1 MNITKIINSGSDIL
15 RQKKISSHLL
25 DSELILSK
33 VLNVTREKLLTIDKQ
48 EISITQIADFNKLIE
63 RRKKNEPIAY
73 IFKKKEFWSKDYFV
87 NNATLIP
94 RPETELLVE
103 QIIKYFKNKKPFILD
118 VGTGSGCILLSLL
131 AEIKKSKGIGVDIS
145 KEAIEVASKNAI
157 GFGLKNRSKFYNR
170 SFNKIFNQKFDLIVS
185 NPPYIKSHE
194 IKNLAEDIRK
204 FEPRIALEGGNDG
217 LDVIKKVIYKSKN
230 ILKKKGMLALEIGYG
245 QFKKISPI
253 LKLQGFRD
261 KFLIKDYRNNIRC
274 ILTVLD
280 K

>member
-48 EISITQIADFNKLIE
+48 EISITQIADF
-63 RRKKNEPIAY
+63 KNEPIAY

>member
-87 NNATLIP
+87 NNETLIP

-185 NPPYIKSHE
+185 NPPYIKSNE
-194 IKNLAEDIRK
+194 IQNLAEDIRK